1 MRAFK
6 FSENATGVISDVVNI
21 NFLYFFNI
29 TDHFQCWCLWEGAPQ
44 TLPVFIRVILK
55 LLYCNYIEYLFG
67 LTLI

>member
-6 FSENATGVISDVVNI
+6 FSENATVVIPDVVNI
-21 NFLYFFNI
+21 NFLYFFDT
-29 TDHFQCWCLWEGAPQ
+29 TDHLHCWCLWEGVP
-44 TLPVFIRVILK
+44 LFIRAILK